1 MSNKEK
7 DIKNMEEINIKM
19 SEYAKKTCTEKK
31 KKNFS
36 FVQYKNDKNIFKI
49 WWWITEKLTFNC
61 FKYSIDII
69 NSGI

>member
-49 WWWITEKLTFNC
+49 W
-61 FKYSIDII
+61 
-69 NSGI
+69 